1 MTNLQTKSLSPKE
14 ILEAVSRFYNI
25 NTKDITGKGRKKE
38 LVWPRQ
44 ITMYLMREEINT
56 SYPTI
61 GQELGGRDHTTAM
74 HAYNKILKEIKEK
87 DNEKIKQEI
96 ESIKQMLY
104 TSPII

>member
-1 MTNLQTKSLSPKE
+1 MQTKTVTPKE
-14 ILEAVSRFYNI
+14 IMEVVSRYYDI
-25 NTKDITGKGRKKE
+25 SAKDLTGKGRKKE

-74 HAYNKILKEIKEK
+74 HAYNKIAKEVKEN
-87 DNEKIKQEI
+87 DNEKTKQEI
-96 ESIKQMLY
+96 EAIKQQLY
-104 TSPII
+104 T